1 MGKFILAFCLLS
13 SSLAQANI
21 FDFSSDESSRG
32 SKIPELIKKMNGLE
46 VTNEI
51 VYEDSFNQLAKA
63 LENTV
68 EEEKLYCSGEAQD
81 NEGKTLPAPQR
92 QLCMRELKKLYLKGT
107 TALYELK
114 RKYLAEIH
122 KKQMKDLGEIQEKLK
137 ADIEKNF

>member
-1 MGKFILAFCLLS
+1 MGKFILVSCLFFS
-13 SSLAQANI
+13 FVVQANI
-21 FDFSSDESSRG
+21 FDFTSDENSRT
-32 SKIPELIKKMNGLE
+32 SKIPELIKKMNDLE

-81 NEGKTLPAPQR
+81 NEGKTLPTQQR